1 MLEVTKYSMQ
11 GEEIGKVALPETLF
25 NVRSKNPEAL
35 LYEVI
40 NMYLANQRQGTKAV
54 KTRAEVHG
62 SSRKLFR
69 QKGTGNARVGN
80 IRTPIRVGGGNA
92 FGPKPK
98 DWHKNI
104 PKKKK
109 RLALKLALT
118 QRAQNNQ
125 IVILESL
132 DFEKPETKKAKLLLE
147 KVVPEKSKS
156 LIIID
161 GNDKKIIKS
170 FNNLPRVSMDKAD
183 SIYAYEI
190 LKSNFL
196 ILTEDAL
203 KKIEEVFAQ

>member
-1 MLEVTKYSMQ
+1 MQ
-11 GEEIGKVALPETLF
+11 GEEIGKVTLPETLF
-25 NVRSKNPEAL
+25 NVQSKNPDAL

-54 KTRAEVHG
+54 KNRAEVHG
-62 SSRKLFR
+62 SSRKLYR

-98 DWHKNI
+98 DWHKKI

-125 IVILESL
+125 IVVVESL
-132 DFEKPETKKAKLLLE
+132 QFDKPETKKAKVLLE
-147 KVVPEKSKS
+147 KIVPEKSKT
-156 LIIID
+156 LLVID
-161 GNDKKIIKS
+161 GNDKMIIKS
-170 FNNLPRVSMDKAD
+170 FNNLPKVSMDKAD

-190 LKSNFL
+190 LKCNFL
-196 ILTEDAL
+196 VLTEDAL
-203 KKIEEVFAQ
+203 KKIEEVFAS